1 VRAAGTIG
9 DVFNSAVATIGAA
22 ESALGA
28 LSAAVVAEI
37 NHLHELHSGAADL
50 FAQAQALAD
59 EAEQAEGDAGA
70 ELFAQAARARTEAEE
85 LERAQQKAAEEIAAQ
100 AEQIEDATRRAAR
113 AGMRAAA
120 EQIEDATAAIKT
132 FGGGYGP
139 GLGLENGALS
149 TKEKIALASQV
160 GRSRRLKQV
169 AALCGRLTRIALH
182 VQSTRVQYPPDE
194 VADIRY
200 GSDIGRVLPSEL
212 ALLADPALE
221 ALFFHR
227 YAEGQLMQYELLG
240 NEKQGQ
246 GPIILAVDTSGSM
259 TESLGGIAKDVWAK
273 AVMLALMAI
282 ARLQER
288 DMVAFLFSGSAHELT
303 RFDFPKGRAAH
314 QTVITAVE
322 TFYNGGTVFEPWM
335 ESETPI
341 WARTLLII
349 GGYQKEYTMH
359 VYAVALEKGGVGKTS
374 IAVNLAVAF
383 ALVDLKVLLIDL
395 DAQCHASQ
403 WLGVQI
409 DQIRPYDSMLGVVQG
424 RPLAECVRP
433 TQENVAVLPAHPA
446 MVGLP
451 AMLVGAPN
459 NGIFALKN
467 ALEKAQASGAGY
479 DVVILDLA
487 PARGPVQ
494 VTALAAATRCIAPV
508 QAEDLVL
515 QSLKALA
522 DSVDQARQIN
532 PRLRGVCVV
541 RNRYALRGTV
551 DHAYDQALRGE
562 YGPQLLRTILP
573 TRAALRHAA
582 GV

>member
-1 VRAAGTIG
+1 MTDELFDDEQELDMRGADQDGSPRVSIASQPIRDGSRVLLHDGYDVQLFHDAAGEYPKLTELIASARERLITAPALICDVFWSFFKHAPEIQPVVPLTPAHQLHANILEHLMATREWQEVRAAGTVG

-37 NHLHELHSGAADL
+37 NHLHELESGAADL

-70 ELFAQAARARTEAEE
+70 ELFAQAARARAEAEE
-85 LERAQQKAAEEIAAQ
+85 LLRAQEQAAEKLESQ
-100 AEQIEDATRRAAR
+100 VEQIEDTTRRAAR
-113 AGMRAAA
+113 AGMHAAA

-139 GLGLENGALS
+139 GIGLENGALS

-160 GRSRRLKQV
+160 GRSRRLRQV

-194 VADIRY
+194 VADIQY
-200 GSDIGRVLPSEL
+200 GSDIGQVLPSEL

-259 TESLGGIAKDVWAK
+259 TEPLGGIAKDVWAK

-303 RFDFPKGRAAH
+303 RFDFPKGRAPH
-314 QTVITAVE
+314 QTVIRAVE
-322 TFYNGGTVFEPWM
+322 TFIGGGTVFEPWM
-335 ESETPI
+335 E
-341 WARTLLII
+341 AAL
-349 GGYQKEYTMH
+349 Q
-359 VYAVALEKGGVGKTS
+359 AVDEAQFNRADVIAATDGLTS
-374 IAVNLAVAF
+374 IS
-383 ALVDLKVLLIDL
+383 ALVRDAWQQRRSERGMRAYGILLGTREGMHAL
-395 DAQCHASQ
+395 AQ
-403 WLGVQI
+403 VT
-409 DQIRPYDSMLGVVQG
+409 D
-424 RPLAECVRP
+424 
-433 TQENVAVLPAHPA
+433 AVLTIDNLQDDMPI
-446 MVGLP
+446 LQT
-451 AMLVGAPN
+451 
-459 NGIFALKN
+459 IFA
-467 ALEKAQASGAGY
+467 
-479 DVVILDLA
+479 I
-487 PARGPVQ
+487 
-494 VTALAAATRCIAPV
+494 
-508 QAEDLVL
+508 
-515 QSLKALA
+515 
-522 DSVDQARQIN
+522 
-532 PRLRGVCVV
+532 
-541 RNRYALRGTV
+541 
-551 DHAYDQALRGE
+551 
-562 YGPQLLRTILP
+562 
-573 TRAALRHAA
+573 
-582 GV
+582 